1 MLEDLLKVYVRS
13 LLESGELKEF
23 CGAGGGIVQGYTL
36 PLGMKPSVPVAS
48 TSKKRKKKNHK
59 K

>member
-1 MLEDLLKVYVRS
+1 MLEELLKVYVRT

-23 CGAGGGIVQGYTL
+23 SSAGGGMIQGYTL
-36 PLGMKPSVPVAS
+36 PLGMKPTIPTVS
-48 TSKKRKKKNHK
+48 TSKKRKKKNRK

>member
-1 MLEDLLKVYVRS
+1 
-13 LLESGELKEF
+13 LESGELKEF
-23 CGAGGGIVQGYTL
+23 SGCGGGMVQGYTL
-36 PLGMKPSVPVAS
+36 PLGMKPTIPTAS